1 LKVKIYTVG
10 QQNILAYAAAPKKH
24 IAHGTHDG
32 SSLRLCG
39 GPLAVYME
47 AQQLLKS
54 HSKSGILTIVWR
66 TLNLELSR
74 TVGQKISLRELNF
87 ESV

>member
-24 IAHGTHDG
+24 IAHGTHASDDP
-32 SSLRLCG
+32 SWRLCG

-66 TLNLELSR
+66 TLNLELSQ
-74 TVGQKISLRELNF
+74 TMGQEP
-87 ESV
+87 